1 MYKINDNFL
10 KLPGSYLFSTI
21 AKKVSEYKAA
31 NPDREVIS
39 LGIGDVTKPLVPA
52 VIDAMHKAVD
62 EMGTAEGLAD
72 GDTLLLTADMVNGTP
87 SDTIIMKDN
96 TFSFKGTTEEET
108 ALCMIYSAENNEIN
122 AAFIREPGEITIH
135 LSATPGASRVG
146 GTPCNN
152 EWQRLNDSVM
162 VIGKEINRIAEH
174 IYGNNVTQEEQQ
186 HGMDEIDKLN
196 NRFAKVVVEI
206 TEKNIDNEFGYFL
219 LTYYPEELIDNDN
232 RLRLIEKLS
241 DERRQRD
248 AIKQME
254 ASIRQSA
261 KTAEGTT
268 IPNFSQATPEGDE
281 LSIMTEVS
289 KHKVTIIDFWASWC
303 GPCRQ
308 EMPSMLSLYESNKDR
323 GLGIVGVS
331 LDQEKDAWLTA
342 IKTLKLPWP
351 QMSDLKGW
359 DNAAAK
365 QFNINSIPH
374 TIVVDQ
380 KGKILRRG
388 LRGQELKQFSED
400 QLK

>member
-1 MYKINDNFL
+1 MKAFLTSISFSLLTILLVGCQSNTYKL
-10 KLPGSYLFSTI
+10 Q
-21 AKKVSEYKAA
+21 
-31 NPDREVIS
+31 
-39 LGIGDVTKPLVPA
+39 
-52 VIDAMHKAVD
+52 
-62 EMGTAEGLAD
+62 GTAEGLED
-72 GDTLLLTADMVNGTP
+72 GDTLLLTDNMIDGTP
-87 SDTIIMKDN
+87 TDTIIIEKGA
-96 TFSFKGTTEEET
+96 FSFKGEADKET
-108 ALCMIYSAENNEIN
+108 ALCMIYSAKQNEIN
-122 AAFIREPGEITIH
+122 AAFIREPGEITIK
-135 LSATPGASRVG
+135 LSATPGASRVS
-146 GTPCNN
+146 GTPCNE

-162 VIGKEINRIAEH
+162 VIGKEINRIAEN
-174 IYGNNVTQEEQQ
+174 IYGNNVTQEKQQ
-186 HGMDEIDKLN
+186 QGMNEIEKLN
-196 NRFAKVVVEI
+196 KRFAKVVVET

-219 LTYYPEELIDNDN
+219 LTYYPEDLIDNET

-248 AIKQME
+248 AIKQIE

-261 KTAEGTT
+261 KTAEGVT

-289 KHKVTIIDFWASWC
+289 KNKITVIDFWASWC

-308 EMPSMLSLYESNKDR
+308 EMPSMLSLYADNKDR

-331 LDQEKDAWLTA
+331 LDQDKDAWINA

-351 QMSDLKGW
+351 QMSDLKFW

-388 LRGQELKQFSED
+388 LRGEELKQFVESE
-400 QLK
+400 LAK